1 MTQAVTRKQIKIGE
15 GISTLVLLVMLL
27 FSVTGSIQTAN
38 WTDGLGVLSFAAIGG
53 MILGIILARLP
64 ARGRVTHPLGI
75 VTAAW
80 SAWLFTSILLPSE
93 LLLDEKLRMLAE
105 RLGSWMLQ
113 VLSGG
118 ESTDVIIFVMQ
129 ASVVVWLIG
138 YAAAWA
144 VYRQHQAWGAI
155 LPTGAL
161 IVFNLFYAFPQSG
174 FYFGMYLISA
184 LVLLVRLNLR
194 SLEYW
199 WRQSAIGYPSDIG
212 FDFLYY
218 GTLVAFVL
226 LFIVWAIPTTIE
238 SPILGTLLEPIQGP
252 WRDMEDQFTRAFKN
266 LRTAMRPAPT
276 TIFGSALSMGG
287 PVHLGNR
294 LVMQVNTNAPDY
306 WRAMTY
312 DKFDGI
318 HWTSTYSSTLLLAAN
333 DARLGVHQYAYRI
346 QITET
351 FKLHIAEP
359 NTLYAAAEPIQYT
372 IPTQIQ
378 YTRVVSNDSPEF
390 DLTTTRPRRPL
401 RDGDAYIVIST
412 PSAAYED
419 LLRADSTIY
428 PDWVAGKYLQLPNTT
443 TERVRKRATEI
454 TQPYANPYDQTKAI
468 QDYLRAHIT
477 YNELVDAPPQNRDGV
492 DYLLFEHPEGYCNYY
507 ASAMA
512 VMARAVGIPARI
524 ASGYS
529 TGEYADGAFQVLESN
544 AHSWVE
550 VYFPNYGW
558 ILFEPTASKPE
569 LARPQK
575 PADAPGLSELER
587 DAEAR
592 RRQPRDKDAELD
604 TDVGPATA
612 LPVSWW
618 ENLLDNPI
626 YLVLAGIVL
635 IALIAAIIVGIVRW
649 RRTYRTLPLS
659 PVARVYEEMIARAR
673 WIGIAEARYAT
684 PLERAQK
691 IALVLPHTQAE
702 SEQIAAFYTR
712 ERFSS
717 HALDKDEMIVLESAW
732 NKWQAEWLRGFVA
745 QTRKRIAA
753 PLRAIVENVRRFK
766 RRVERM

>member
-15 GISTLVLLVMLL
+15 GISTMVLLVMLL
-27 FSVTGSIQTAN
+27 FSVTGSIQTAD
-38 WTDGLGVLSFAAIGG
+38 WTDGLGILSFAAIGG
-53 MILGIILARLP
+53 MILGFILARLP

-80 SAWLFTSILLPSE
+80 CAWLFTSILLPSE
-93 LLLDEKLRMLAE
+93 LLLEEKLRLLAE
-105 RLGSWMLQ
+105 RFGAWMLQ
-113 VLSGG
+113 VLAGG

-129 ASVVVWLIG
+129 ASFVVWLIG
-138 YAAAWA
+138 YAAAWS

-161 IVFNLFYAFPQSG
+161 LVFNLFYAFPQSG

-194 SLEYW
+194 SMEYW
-199 WRQSAIGYPSDIG
+199 WRQSSIGYPPDIG

-218 GTLVAFVL
+218 GTLVALVL
-226 LFIVWAIPTTIE
+226 LFIAWAIPTTIE
-238 SPILGTLLEPIQGP
+238 NPILGTMLEPIQGP

-266 LRTAMRPAPT
+266 LRAAIRPAPT
-276 TIFGSALSMGG
+276 TIFGSRLSMGG

-294 LVMQVNTNAPDY
+294 LVMQVKTNAPEY
-306 WRAMTY
+306 WRATTY
-312 DKFDGI
+312 DKFDGVN
-318 HWTSTYSSTLLLAAN
+318 WTSTYSSTLLLAAN
-333 DARLGVHQYAYRI
+333 DARLGIRQYAYRI

-359 NTLYAAAEPIQYT
+359 NALYAAAEPIQYD
-372 IPTQIQ
+372 IPTQIL
-378 YTRVVSNDSPEF
+378 YTRVTSNDSSEF

-401 RDGDAYIVIST
+401 RDGDAYVVVST

-419 LLRADSTIY
+419 LLRADSTVY
-428 PDWVAGKYLQLPNTT
+428 PDWVTLKYLQLPNTT
-443 TERVRKRATEI
+443 TERVRKLATEI
-454 TQPYANPYDQTKAI
+454 TQPYSNPYDKAVAL
-468 QDYLRAHIT
+468 QNYLRTHIT
-477 YNELVDAPPQNRDGV
+477 YNELVDAPPANRDGV
-492 DYLLFEHPEGYCNYY
+492 DYLLFERPEGYCNYY

-512 VMARAVGIPARI
+512 VMARAVGIPTRI
-524 ASGYS
+524 ASGYG
-529 TGEYADGAFQVLESN
+529 TGEYTEGAFQVVESN

-575 PADAPGLSELER
+575 PADAPSLSELEQ
-587 DAEAR
+587 DEAR

-604 TDVGPATA
+604 KDVGAATA

-626 YLVLAGIVL
+626 YLALTGIVL
-635 IALIAAIIVGIVRW
+635 ITLIATIIIGIIQW
-649 RRTYRTLPLS
+649 RHAHRTLPLS
-659 PVARVYEEMIARAR
+659 PVSRVYEEMIARAR
-673 WIGIAEARYAT
+673 WIGIAEARYTT

-691 IALVLPHTQAE
+691 IALVLPQAQAE

-712 ERFSS
+712 ERFSL
-717 HALDKDEMIVLESAW
+717 HALDNDETAVLESTW
-732 NKWQAEWLRGFVA
+732 NKWKEKWLRGFIA
-745 QTRKRIAA
+745 QTRQRIAA
-753 PLRAIVENVRRFK
+753 PLRIMLENARRFK